1 MKTKKRIK
9 AMDKDTRE
17 FLHQMRED
25 LNEMRKDIQDLIA
38 WKNKIMGVFIAVSV
52 ICSFLFNEIKS
63 KFNMI

>member
-1 MKTKKRIK
+1 
-9 AMDKDTRE
+9 MDKDTRE
-17 FLHQMRED
+17 FLHQMRDE

-63 KFNMI
+63 KLNMI

>member
-1 MKTKKRIK
+1 
-9 AMDKDTRE
+9 MDKDTRE

-52 ICSFLFNEIKS
+52 ICSFLINEIKS
-63 KFNMI
+63 KFNIV

>member
-1 MKTKKRIK
+1 
-9 AMDKDTRE
+9 MDKDTRE

-63 KFNMI
+63 KLNMI

>member
-1 MKTKKRIK
+1 
-9 AMDKDTRE
+9 MDKDTRE
-17 FLHQMRED
+17 LLHQMRDE

-63 KFNMI
+63 KLNMI

>member
-1 MKTKKRIK
+1 
-9 AMDKDTRE
+9 MDKDTRE
-17 FLHQMRED
+17 LLHQMRDE

-63 KFNMI
+63 KLNMV